1 MPSES
6 DQNNG
11 VPGADT
17 DESCPTCHR
26 YFDKEDECWGNYA
39 PLTRDEEAI
48 LAQMRTVK
56 AKVTEVK
63 RRLEELEGRNGF
75 EPVSGDAVDGAAT
88 EEQTQWLEQKQNL
101 DMLRQEWRQLDE
113 KRQEAAAFRMKIL
126 GHED

>member
-1 MPSES
+1 MLGESEN
-6 DQNNG
+6 NNG

-17 DESCPTCHR
+17 DESCQTCHQ
-26 YFDKEDECWGNYA
+26 YFDKEDECWGNYV

-56 AKVTEVK
+56 AKVTETK

-75 EPVSGDAVDGAAT
+75 KPVSGDAVEGAAT

-113 KRQEAAAFRMKIL
+113 RRQEAAAFRMKIL

>member
-1 MPSES
+1 MSS
-6 DQNNG
+6 DVEKDDTISVTENG
-11 VPGADT
+11 
-17 DESCPTCHR
+17 ESCPTCHQ
-26 YFDKEDECWGNYA
+26 YFDKEDECWGNYV

-75 EPVSGDAVDGAAT
+75 EPVSGDAVDGTAT
-88 EEQTQWLEQKQNL
+88 EEHTQWLEQKQNL

>member
-6 DQNNG
+6 DQNNR

-17 DESCPTCHR
+17 DESCTTCHQ
-26 YFDKEDECWGNYA
+26 YFDKEDECWGNYV
-39 PLTRDEEAI
+39 PLTRDEEDI

-63 RRLEELEGRNGF
+63 RRLEKLEGQNGF

>member
-1 MPSES
+1 MSS
-6 DQNNG
+6 DVEKDDTISVTENG
-11 VPGADT
+11 
-17 DESCPTCHR
+17 ESCPTCHQ
-26 YFDKEDECWGNYA
+26 YFDKEDECWGNYV

-56 AKVTEVK
+56 VKVTEVK

-75 EPVSGDAVDGAAT
+75 EPVNGDAVDGTAT
-88 EEQTQWLEQKQNL
+88 AEQTQWLEQKQNL

>member
-1 MPSES
+1 M
-6 DQNNG
+6 
-11 VPGADT
+11 
-17 DESCPTCHR
+17 
-26 YFDKEDECWGNYA
+26 
-39 PLTRDEEAI
+39 TRDEEAI

-56 AKVTEVK
+56 VKVTEVK

-75 EPVSGDAVDGAAT
+75 EPVSGDAVDGTAT

>member
-1 MPSES
+1 MSS
-6 DQNNG
+6 DVEKDDTISVTENG
-11 VPGADT
+11 
-17 DESCPTCHR
+17 ESCPTCHQ
-26 YFDKEDECWGNYA
+26 YFDKEDECWGNYV

-56 AKVTEVK
+56 VKVTEVK

-75 EPVSGDAVDGAAT
+75 EPVSGDAVDGTAT

>member
-1 MPSES
+1 MSGDVEKDGTIS
-6 DQNNG
+6 VTENG
-11 VPGADT
+11 
-17 DESCPTCHR
+17 ESCPTCHQ
-26 YFDKEDECWGNYA
+26 YFDKEDECWGNYV

-56 AKVTEVK
+56 VKVTEVK

-88 EEQTQWLEQKQNL
+88 KEQTQWLEQKQNL

>member
-1 MPSES
+1 MPGES

-17 DESCPTCHR
+17 DESCPTCHQ
-26 YFDKEDECWGNYA
+26 YFDKEDECWGNYV

-56 AKVTEVK
+56 AKVSEVK
-63 RRLEELEGRNGF
+63 KRLEELEGRNGF
-75 EPVSGDAVDGAAT
+75 KPVSGDAEEGAAT

>member
-17 DESCPTCHR
+17 DESCTTCHQ
-26 YFDKEDECWGNYA
+26 YFDKEDECWGNYV
-39 PLTRDEEAI
+39 PLTRDEEDI

-75 EPVSGDAVDGAAT
+75 EPVSEDAVDGAAT
-88 EEQTQWLEQKQNL
+88 EEQTQWLEHKQNL
-101 DMLRQEWRQLDE
+101 GMLRQEWRQLDE

>member
-1 MPSES
+1 MSGDVEKDDTIS
-6 DQNNG
+6 VTENG
-11 VPGADT
+11 
-17 DESCPTCHR
+17 ESCPTCHQ
-26 YFDKEDECWGNYA
+26 YFDKEDECWGNYV

-56 AKVTEVK
+56 VKVTEVK

-75 EPVSGDAVDGAAT
+75 EPVSGDAVDGTAT

>member
-1 MPSES
+1 MSGDVEKDDIIS
-6 DQNNG
+6 VTENG
-11 VPGADT
+11 
-17 DESCPTCHR
+17 ESCTTCHQ
-26 YFDKEDECWGNYA
+26 YFDKEDECWGNYV

-48 LAQMRTVK
+48 LAQMRMVK
-56 AKVTEVK
+56 VKVTETK

-75 EPVSGDAVDGAAT
+75 KPVSGDAVDGSTT

-101 DMLRQEWRQLDE
+101 DTLREEWRQLDE